1 MYWNDLFSS
10 IYLDLES
17 RNKDFFEM
25 RILFPRKKNMVVILQ
40 LLVSI
45 LILLSFALV
54 VGVPVILVS
63 PGEWEKSKGV
73 VYTGAGLWF
82 GLVII
87 TAAFNSFII

>member
-1 MYWNDLFSS
+1 MYLNDLFSLA
-10 IYLDLES
+10 YKFLKLES
-17 RNKDFFEM
+17 KDFFEM
-25 RILFPRKKNMVVILQ
+25 RILFLRKKNMVAILQ

>member
-1 MYWNDLFSS
+1 
-10 IYLDLES
+10 
-17 RNKDFFEM
+17 
-25 RILFPRKKNMVVILQ
+25 
-40 LLVSI
+40 

-82 GLVII
+82 GLVIV

>member
-1 MYWNDLFSS
+1 MVLINPSM
-10 IYLDLES
+10 I
-17 RNKDFFEM
+17 RV
-25 RILFPRKKNMVVILQ
+25 PCGPAARKPSWI
-40 LLVSI
+40 
-45 LILLSFALV
+45 FLV

-82 GLVII
+82 GLVIV